1 MSSCDK
7 QRDSRQHDGPTGH
20 AGWLPRIVRNS
31 TFNAAGMA
39 LIVPLN
45 FIALFT
51 MAQRLGAAAMGVYFT
66 LFAISAVIHWIA
78 DAGTSTVL
86 TRRVAREP
94 ENLRTLLAESMGVM
108 LVVCGISTSL
118 FLLVSVPWMW
128 VATGEVPWTLLLV
141 AAAAMVARH
150 AIDFA
155 SNTFRGLERFE
166 FENLARVVQS
176 ASFCLFIWVWV
187 HPSDHGT
194 LDAYIAYT
202 SSNVLATLL
211 VWSIL
216 LAGWCC
222 PMVRLSVEVIRRWFS
237 ESIPLGVGD
246 VVQQFIAQLDTLML
260 SLLSTPV
267 SVGLFSVA
275 SRPLQPLR
283 LVPRTIVSVT
293 FPMLSRSAHVEHTL
307 FRQTFAKTVN
317 LLWLASLPICIATA
331 TCAEPLVLKTAG
343 RDFADAIDPLRLL
356 IWATVL
362 MFVNVQLRFAFTA
375 LDAEQKFW
383 RMSVGSLLV
392 KIPLCVVG
400 IYLFGIY
407 GACGGALAGE
417 LVAMLWGFGALRSM
431 DIRGPG
437 WFQLLRA
444 LPAGVAMFAVLRPF
458 VSGDASLAW
467 LATGVAV
474 SLLVYLGACVLTG
487 AWPREDI
494 KVFHRAFRT
503 SFGEVATAP
512 APSRGS

>member
-1 MSSCDK
+1 MSHRESQSDAK
-7 QRDSRQHDGPTGH
+7 LHAGQSDH
-20 AGWLPRIVRNS
+20 AGWLPRVVRNS
-31 TFNAAGMA
+31 TFNAVGMA

-94 ENLRTLLAESMGVM
+94 ENLRMLVAESMGVM
-108 LVVCGISTSL
+108 LVVGAISTSL
-118 FLLVSVPWMW
+118 FMLVSVPWMW
-128 VATGEVPWTLLLV
+128 FVLGEIPWSLLIV
-141 AAAAMVARH
+141 AALAMVARH

-155 SNTFRGLERFE
+155 SNIFRGLERFE

-176 ASFCLFIWVWV
+176 AAFCVFIWIWV
-187 HPSDHGT
+187 HSSNHGT
-194 LDAYIAYT
+194 LDAYVAYT
-202 SSNVLATLL
+202 ASNLLAMVL
-211 VWSIL
+211 VWGIL

-222 PMVRLSVEVIRRWFS
+222 PAVRLSPEVIRRWFT

-246 VVQQFIAQLDTLML
+246 VVQQCVTQLDTLML
-260 SLLSTPV
+260 ALLSTPA

-293 FPMLSRSAHVEHTL
+293 FPMLSRSAHVDRTV
-307 FRQTFAKTVN
+307 FARTFAKTLN

-343 RDFADAIDPLRLL
+343 QEFGAAVDPLRML

-362 MFVNVQLRFAFTA
+362 TFVNVQLRFAFTA

-383 RMSVGSLLV
+383 RMSLGSLLV
-392 KIPLCVVG
+392 KIPLCVIG
-400 IYLFGIY
+400 ILLFGIY
-407 GACGGALAGE
+407 GACGAVLLGE
-417 LVAMLWGFGALRSM
+417 LVAMVWGIVILRSM
-431 DIRGPG
+431 SLHGPSVL
-437 WFQLLRA
+437 QLLRA
-444 LPAGVAMFAVLRPF
+444 LPAGLAMYFALRPF
-458 VSGDASLAW
+458 VEPSASLVW
-467 LATGVAV
+467 LGLGVAI
-474 SLLVYLGACVLTG
+474 SSIVYLVACVLTR

-494 KVFHRAFRT
+494 KVFQRAFRS
-503 SFGEVATAP
+503 SFGGVGPAAAT
-512 APSRGS
+512 SRGS

>member
-1 MSSCDK
+1 MSHREPPSDAK
-7 QRDSRQHDGPTGH
+7 LHAGPSEH
-20 AGWLPRIVRNS
+20 AGWLPRVVRNS
-31 TFNAAGMA
+31 TFNAVGMA

-94 ENLRTLLAESMGVM
+94 ENLRTLVAESMGVM
-108 LVVCGISTSL
+108 LVVCTISISL
-118 FLLVSVPWMW
+118 FMLVSIPWMW
-128 VATGEVPWTLLLV
+128 FTLGEVPWWLLIV
-141 AAAAMVARH
+141 AALAMVARH

-155 SNTFRGLERFE
+155 SNIFRGLERFE

-176 ASFCLFIWVWV
+176 AAFCGFIWMWV
-187 HPSDHGT
+187 HGSDHGT

-202 SSNVLATLL
+202 ASNLLAMVL
-211 VWSIL
+211 VWGML

-222 PMVRLSVEVIRRWFS
+222 PAVRLSVEMVRRWFT
-237 ESIPLGVGD
+237 ESIPLGIGD
-246 VVQQFIAQLDTLML
+246 VVQQCVTQLDTLML
-260 SLLSTPV
+260 ALLSSSV
-267 SVGLFSVA
+267 NVGLFSVA

-293 FPMLSRSAHVEHTL
+293 FPMLSRSAHVDRTV
-307 FRQTFAKTVN
+307 FARTFAKTIN

-343 RDFADAIDPLRLL
+343 EEFAAAIDPLRLL

-362 MFVNVQLRFAFTA
+362 TFVNVQLRFAFTA

-383 RMSVGSLLV
+383 RMSVGSLMV
-392 KIPLCVVG
+392 KIPLCALG
-400 IYLFGIY
+400 ILMFGIY
-407 GACGGALAGE
+407 GACAAVLLGE
-417 LVAMLWGFGALRSM
+417 LVAMVWGLVVLRSM
-431 DIRGPG
+431 NLRGPSVL
-437 WFQLLRA
+437 QLLRA
-444 LPAGVAMFAVLRPF
+444 LPAGIAMYFALRPF
-458 VSGDASLAW
+458 VEPGASLLW
-467 LATGVAV
+467 LGLGVV
-474 SLLVYLGACVLTG
+474 TSSLVYLVACVVTG

-494 KVFHRAFRT
+494 KVFQRAFRS
-503 SFGEVATAP
+503 SFGGVAPTA